1 MKPQKLLTLT
11 SVVAPLLLSGCSQIS
26 TSYAL
31 SKDESQV
38 AIALNKDRNDTILA
52 VNNGERIVPC
62 VDISIQEQE
71 QKQEQKQEQEQEQLQ
86 HEPGNDRLCGKINPD
101 DVIFEK
107 TYRVVVRKGSTCI
120 SIWVSNKRYDFC
132 DPPYDLNF

>member
-71 QKQEQKQEQEQEQLQ
+71 QKQEQSQ
-86 HEPGNDRLCGKINPD
+86 HKPGNDRLCGKINPD